1 MLVTLEE
8 AKAHL
13 QVDHDLDDSLIELY
27 VKASSEGI
35 INYLDGAS
43 PYILDSDGKD
53 TGQVKNVVKAATLIM
68 VGEFYKNREANQD
81 GAMPTGFG
89 YGYLPYQVV
98 SLLYPLRYPV
108 MA

>member
-13 QVDHDLDDSLIELY
+13 RVDHDLDDSTIEIY
-27 VKASSEGI
+27 INGSSESV

-43 PYILDSDGKD
+43 PYLLDEDGKE
-53 TGQVKNVVKAATLIM
+53 TTKVKYVVKAATLIM

-89 YGYLPYQVV
+89 YGYLPYPVV

-108 MA
+108 IA